1 MDNLTINMAQS
12 PSFTGVQKLGNL
24 SKLEKVANHI
34 SAELHKVNPND
45 KKGRTF
51 VKMAE
56 DNGLDIF
63 LHPNKTN
70 NGVRIDMA
78 PDDILKSGGRFDS
91 STYVNIYKN
100 AEEFSPSDVHN
111 KLDINKK
118 ESKKERLTIATL
130 AAAAIVWLGG
140 IGLIATKSTGGCTRH
155 SNIPQKPVP
164 AALVNDSIKKSDI
177 FMKEPVIKDTANV
190 IRKVIK

>member
-1 MDNLTINMAQS
+1 MDNLTINGAQS
-12 PSFTGVQKLGNL
+12 PNFTGIQRFGNL

-34 SAELHKVNPND
+34 STELHKVNPND

-56 DNGLDIF
+56 DSGLDIF

-70 NGVRIDMA
+70 TGVRIDMA
-78 PDDILKSGGRFDS
+78 PGDILESGGRFDS

-100 AEEFSPSDVHN
+100 SEEFSPSDVHN
-111 KLDINKK
+111 KLNINREK
-118 ESKKERLTIATL
+118 SKKERLTIAAL
-130 AAAAIVWLGG
+130 ATAALVWLGG
-140 IGLIATKSTGGCTRH
+140 IGLIVTKSTGGCSRH
-155 SNIPQKPVP
+155 SSVPSKPVP
-164 AALVNDSIKKSDI
+164 AKIVNDTVKSADI

-190 IRKVIK
+190 IKKVVK